1 MELDLRKKSDAI
13 RFAHIL
19 ALTAIEMAAKK
30 KNPKHQ
36 SVNSKTPFKVI
47 KIVDGD
53 TFKISPGQIQIIK
66 KERSLDPPVMILRKK
81 KNQGIRKQKKN

>member
-1 MELDLRKKSDAI
+1 MELDLRKESDAI

-66 KERSLDPPVMILRKK
+66 KE
-81 KNQGIRKQKKN
+81 N